1 VTKRARDAVFA
12 LFSVAVI
19 GATTLTLI
27 QLAPSTQQQEQ
38 QQEFKRSAPAWPPNA
53 LGRAVG

>member
-1 VTKRARDAVFA
+1 VFA

-27 QLAPSTQQQEQ
+27 HLAPSTQHQQEQ

>member
-27 QLAPSTQQQEQ
+27 QLAPSTQQQQ

>member
-1 VTKRARDAVFA
+1 VFA

-27 QLAPSTQQQEQ
+27 QLAPSTQQQ